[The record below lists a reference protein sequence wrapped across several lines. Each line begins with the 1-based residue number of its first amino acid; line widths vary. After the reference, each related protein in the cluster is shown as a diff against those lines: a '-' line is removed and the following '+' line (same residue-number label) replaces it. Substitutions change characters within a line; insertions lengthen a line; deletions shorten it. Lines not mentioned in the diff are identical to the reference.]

1 METVEEK
8 LAAPQAKPLNLKRG
22 YCWLAGITMI
32 LVGLSFLI
40 VWMIYLWTWWSI
52 TAAGWLVL
60 LFAAGSIVLK
70 AMADELL
77 NIIKPAK
84 K

>member
-1 METVEEK
+1 METVKEK
-8 LAAPQAKPLNLKRG
+8 SEATRAKPLNLKRG

-52 TAAGWLVL
+52 TAAGWLGL
-60 LFAAGSIVLK
+60 LFAAGSVVLK

-77 NIIKPAK
+77 EVIKPAK